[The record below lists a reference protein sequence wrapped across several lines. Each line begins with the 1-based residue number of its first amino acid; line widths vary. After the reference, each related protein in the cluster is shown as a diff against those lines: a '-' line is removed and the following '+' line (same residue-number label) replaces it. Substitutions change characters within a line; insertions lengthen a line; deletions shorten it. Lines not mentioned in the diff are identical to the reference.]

1 MRTTVILVMY
11 GILVTVFAGASHFE
25 ADRVEQTY
33 EDIIFQ
39 QEKLLLEMEQGT
51 LVSCSTEIDGRGTYD
66 DWISDEP
73 CPAGRHGPLCH
84 MNPPEAQ

>member
-39 QEKLLLEMEQGT
+39 QEKLLMETEGT

-66 DWISDEP
+66 DWISKEP
-73 CPAGRHGPLCH
+73 CPPGTDGPLCH
-84 MNPPEAQ
+84 MDRSDYQ